1 MPILEPPAAGAILE
15 PVVSAQ
21 SKAARP
27 QQPEPSSAL
36 FFVVVVCAAAN
47 AEWSTRVGWS
57 ATDTVEDFRRRSERA
72 LGKRRSNYLLVEK
85 TRKPMRDQLLVMD
98 YGLNGLQRLRLVTD
112 VDGRLRG
119 GASDIDALLAL
130 RNALTGLDKLNGWAD
145 LPTHR
150 DPSKCRGIQ
159 VEGGRVTRLDVCD
172 SRLSGEYSVNCLRP
186 AAAVDIPAARTTRTR
201 RDFTA

>member
-1 MPILEPPAAGAILE
+1 MPILEPSAA
-15 PVVSAQ
+15 VVSAQ

-72 LGKRRSNYLLVEK
+72 LGKRRSNYLLVET

-130 RNALTGLDKLNGWAD
+130 RNALTGPDKLNGGAD
-145 LPTHR
+145 LPTPR
-150 DPSKCRGIQ
+150 DPSKCKGVQ
-159 VEGGRVTRLDVCD
+159 VEGGRVARLDVCD

-186 AAAVDIPAARTTRTR
+186 AVDIPPARTTRTR

>member
-1 MPILEPPAAGAILE
+1 MTETVGSP
-15 PVVSAQ
+15 Q
-21 SKAARP
+21 SKATRP

-47 AEWSTRVGWS
+47 AEWSTRVECS
-57 ATDTVEDFRRRSERA
+57 ATDTVEELRRRSERA
-72 LGKRRSNYLLVEK
+72 MGKRRSNYLLVEK

-112 VDGRLRG
+112 DDGRLRG

-145 LPTHR
+145 LATHR
-150 DPSKCRGIQ
+150 DPSKCQGVQ
-159 VEGGRVTRLDVCD
+159 VEGGRVTRLDVC
-172 SRLSGEYSVNCLRP
+172 RMGLSGEYSVNCLRP
-186 AAAVDIPAARTTRTR
+186 AAAVDIPPARTTRTR